1 MLVSAMMCTMS
12 ACGDDEPEMDDD
24 PAEENNQGGG
34 SDNTPLDYTLPASGS
49 LTVYGSDGG
58 QLYVREV
65 YDAGYCV
72 TKADIDD
79 PATLYLR
86 ATFKNE
92 GSTSNTS
99 FLINEGRLSEITL
112 RTDGVGRLVPGP
124 IASSGNVE
132 VNHFTSSSGGGY
144 DWTERQGY
152 FEGSAEI
159 TEVEANRYVTVRFT
173 DCVCHV
179 DGASGH
185 RFSGSIKFPLR
196 KYYDFF
202 FGY

>member
-1 MLVSAMMCTMS
+1 MLVGAMMCSVS
-12 ACGDDEPEMDDD
+12 ACGDDEPEMNED
-24 PAEENNQGGG
+24 PAEENNQGGTG
-34 SDNTPLDYTLPASGS
+34 DNTPLDYTLPASGS
-49 LTVYGSDGG
+49 LTVYGSDGDL
-58 QLYVREV
+58 LYTREV

-72 TKADIDD
+72 SKADYDD

-99 FLINEGRLSEITL
+99 FLINEGRFSEITL
-112 RTDGVGRLVPGP
+112 QTVGVGRLVPGP

-132 VNHFTSSSGGGY
+132 VNHFTSASGGRW
-144 DWTERQGY
+144 DWSENRGY

-159 TEVEANRYVTVRFT
+159 TSVESNRYVTVRFT